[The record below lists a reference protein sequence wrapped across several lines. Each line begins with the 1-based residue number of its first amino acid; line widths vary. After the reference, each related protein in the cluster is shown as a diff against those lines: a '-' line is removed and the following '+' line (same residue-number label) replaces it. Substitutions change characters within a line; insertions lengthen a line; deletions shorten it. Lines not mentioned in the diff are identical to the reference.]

1 MNVDFLIFS
10 IKIGLESGILFLIIG
25 AISYYLKTK
34 QDSEA
39 LVHMDLVNCRKEI
52 KNEYSEISD
61 KILDKLMGGVS
72 LTRFHELAQSDDY
85 KKLSSKRAD
94 ELFNDIKTLNFNV
107 ESSNQVFKWSR
118 WYLNACLVSAGI
130 SAFSFLTFFLYGV

>member
-25 AISYYLKTK
+25 AINYYLKTK

>member
-34 QDSEA
+34 KDSES

-61 KILDKLMGGVS
+61 KILDKLMDGVS
-72 LTRFHELAQSDDY
+72 LSRFHELAQSDDY

-118 WYLNACLVSAGI
+118 WYLNACLVSSGI